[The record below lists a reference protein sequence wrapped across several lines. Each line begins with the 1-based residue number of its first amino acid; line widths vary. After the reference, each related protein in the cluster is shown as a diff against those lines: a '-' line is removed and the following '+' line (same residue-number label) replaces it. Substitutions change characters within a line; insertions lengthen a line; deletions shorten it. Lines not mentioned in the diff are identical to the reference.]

1 MSPAQEIVLVTYAT
15 RYGSTQEVAENIAAT
30 LRQHGLR
37 VELAPMSEVR
47 AVGGY
52 DAIVCGSPLYVGHWP
67 REAHNFL
74 TRHREALARRPVM
87 FFTLGP
93 VNPYSEETTKEW
105 EDDRRQMEKELE
117 MYAWLRPVSKELFGG
132 VYDPST
138 LRFPETLLAKLPIS
152 PLYDVAATDARDWQA
167 IRVWAERI
175 AETILAPVN
184 TTMPQ
189 PA

>member
-93 VNPYSEETTKEW
+93 VNPYSEETAKEW
-105 EDDRRQMEKELE
+105 EDDRRQLEKELE
-117 MYAWLRPVSKELFGG
+117 RYVWLRPVSKELFGG